1 MVDENIFGFVWQSF
15 EVIKVLL
22 TSIKISFGG
31 ATVNLLQFSLGIIVF
46 GVVMGLFINYTK
58 KESASD
64 AASAALTWYDLPTQR
79 GKREK
84 KKIERRWKGD

>member
-1 MVDENIFGFVWQSF
+1 MVDESIFNFVWQSF
-15 EVIKVLL
+15 EVIKVIF

-58 KESASD
+58 KQSASD
-64 AASAALTWYDLPTQR
+64 VAGRISSYSAS
-79 GKREK
+79 EK
-84 KKIERRWKGD
+84 AKIKADRKKYNRNG

>member
-1 MVDENIFGFVWQSF
+1 MVDENIFSFVWQSF

-64 AASAALTWYDLPTQR
+64 AASAALTWYDSPSQR

-84 KKIERRWKGD
+84 KKIERNWRGS

>member
-46 GVVMGLFINYTK
+46 GVVMGLFVNYTK

-64 AASAALTWYDLPTQR
+64 VSSAFDRWQR
-79 GKREK
+79 K
-84 KKIERRWKGD
+84 KNKGD

>member
-1 MVDENIFGFVWQSF
+1 MVDENIFSFVWQSF
-15 EVIKVLL
+15 DVIKVLL

-46 GVVMGLFINYTK
+46 GVVMGLFVNYTK

-64 AASAALTWYDLPTQR
+64 VSSAFDRWQR
-79 GKREK
+79 K
-84 KKIERRWKGD
+84 KNKGD

>member
-1 MVDENIFGFVWQSF
+1 MVDENIFSFVWQSF

-22 TSIKISFGG
+22 TSIKISIGG

-64 AASAALTWYDLPTQR
+64 AASAALSWYDSPGQR

-84 KKIERRWKGD
+84 NKIERNWRGS

>member
-1 MVDENIFGFVWQSF
+1 MVDENIFSFVWQSF

-64 AASAALTWYDLPTQR
+64 AASAALSWYDSPGQR

-84 KKIERRWKGD
+84 NKIERNWRGS

>member
-1 MVDENIFGFVWQSF
+1 MVDENIFGFVWKSF
-15 EVIKVLL
+15 EVIKVIF

-58 KESASD
+58 KQSASD
-64 AASAALTWYDLPTQR
+64 ASSAYEKWQR
-79 GKREK
+79 NRNQ
-84 KKIERRWKGD
+84 R

>member
-46 GVVMGLFINYTK
+46 GVVMGLFVNYTK

-64 AASAALTWYDLPTQR
+64 SASAIMSYRDKAAAKKAADTAYYNRKT
-79 GKREK
+79 GKK
-84 KKIERRWKGD
+84 

>member
-1 MVDENIFGFVWQSF
+1 MVDENIFSFVWQSF
-15 EVIKVLL
+15 NVIKVLL

-46 GVVMGLFINYTK
+46 GVVMGLFVNYTK

-64 AASAALTWYDLPTQR
+64 VSGAFDRWQR
-79 GKREK
+79 KRK
-84 KKIERRWKGD
+84 KGD

>member
-15 EVIKVLL
+15 EVIKVIF

-58 KESASD
+58 KQSASD
-64 AASAALTWYDLPTQR
+64 SVNAYDRWQS
-79 GKREK
+79 KRK
-84 KKIERRWKGD
+84 KGD

>member
-1 MVDENIFGFVWQSF
+1 MVDENIFGFVWKSF
-15 EVIKVLL
+15 EVIKVIF

-64 AASAALTWYDLPTQR
+64 VSSAVDYYKHQ
-79 GKREK
+79 K
-84 KKIERRWKGD
+84 KWGKIENARYNNLKNKYK

>member
-1 MVDENIFGFVWQSF
+1 MVDENIFSFVWQSF

-64 AASAALTWYDLPTQR
+64 AASAALSWYDSSGQR

-84 KKIERRWKGD
+84 KKIERNWRGS